1 MSSDSSK
8 LLPEQR
14 PVLQSCYG
22 TAREQSPKESMDL
35 RGYQKVLWRV
45 ILCHLFTVLTA
56 GLPLIL
62 FHWKPHIAVF
72 IKCHSCTLHQADYVI
87 IQDSSGQWYTIDIIT
102 EETDEESVVHPG
114 IDLEEDD
121 WRDTVQLHKEQKTV
135 LRYYTFE
142 GMRYI
147 WMPKKGGFYKVS
159 TLDEN
164 WTIGDVHRRK
174 KGLSLQDQA
183 SKRKIYGQNLIDVP
197 VKSYFSLLIDEVLNP
212 FYLFQIFSIIL
223 WMCDNYYYYAVCI
236 FIISVISIGISLYE
250 TRKQSI
256 TLRNMAHLTT
266 KVTILR
272 ATGEQ
277 ATVSS
282 LDLVPGDCLLVPHEG
297 ILLPC
302 DAALLSG
309 ECMVNESMLTG
320 ESAPVMKTPLP
331 FGPQAIN
338 KIYSPNEQKRHTLFC
353 GTHVIQAKA
362 WDNNRVLAVVVRT
375 GFYTAKGDLIS
386 SILYPKPVSFRF
398 YQDSM
403 KFVLFLGILALIG
416 TVYSMVILSQNKT
429 RWETLITR
437 ALDLVTIIV
446 PPALPAAMTAGT
458 IYSQNRLKKHGVF
471 CISPPRINVCGKIKL
486 FCFDKTGTLTEE
498 GLDIWGV
505 VPVSQQDFQE
515 LVPEPRILLQ
525 SPLLSCMVCC
535 HTVALLSDRCIGDP
549 LDLKMIESTGWIL
562 TEPSGEEDIAKV
574 EQQFG
579 MKVVCV
585 MRPPDIQD
593 QHHGT
598 ELRDP
603 IGIVKRFP
611 FSSNLQR
618 MSVLSK
624 KPGGPLEAYLK
635 GSPEMVASLCKRNSV
650 PQNFTETLKQFTR
663 DGFRVLALAYKE
675 MTDVTVDPQEVERES
690 VENDMVFLGLL
701 VMRNVLKPETAPVIS
716 TLRNAKIRIV
726 MVTGDNILTAVNVAQ
741 NCGMVATGDRIIFVH
756 ASPPVHHKPA
766 TLKFLLAESGAYGQ
780 DSAEV
785 ITQGLY
791 QQGSHFLDQGPY
803 HLALNGKS
811 FAVLCEHFRN
821 ILPQILVQGSIFARM
836 APEQK
841 TQLVE
846 ELQALNYC
854 VGMCGDGAN
863 DCGALKAADVGI
875 SLSEAEASVASA
887 FTSKID
893 NIECVPLIIR
903 EGRCSLITSF
913 GLFKYMA
920 MYSLI
925 QFMSVLILYSINT
938 NLGDFQFLYIDLIIT
953 TSIALLMGKTG
964 PAKELCPER
973 PQGSLISIPVLGS
986 LLLQTFLV
994 LGIQIGCY
1002 FITTSE
1008 DWFVPVNATSLFP
1021 KNLPNYENTALFCV
1035 SGYQYLIV
1043 AVVLSKGYPFRK
1055 PLYTNVI
1062 FLLVLLVLFG
1072 LMVWIT
1078 LHPAYFL
1085 LMILQ
1090 LKEID
1095 DMNFKLLL
1103 IGLCALHFICAF
1115 MLEMAIDYGM
1125 LNCLRRLRGQN
1136 ESKKAYKR
1144 LELYLKQ
1151 QPSWPPLEQ
1160 VIQAKP
1166 GITIHIS

>member
-1 MSSDSSK
+1 MEKLRWEQNKGFQFIKGRAPAEDDSWEKRDSSK

-121 WRDTVQLHKEQKTV
+121 WRDTVQLHKEQ
-135 LRYYTFE
+135 
-142 GMRYI
+142 
-147 WMPKKGGFYKVS
+147 
-159 TLDEN
+159 
-164 WTIGDVHRRK
+164 
-174 KGLSLQDQA
+174 
-183 SKRKIYGQNLIDVP
+183 
-197 VKSYFSLLIDEVLNP
+197 VLNP

-375 GFYTAKGDLIS
+375 
-386 SILYPKPVSFRF
+386 
-398 YQDSM
+398 
-403 KFVLFLGILALIG
+403 ALIG

-726 MVTGDNILTAVNVAQ
+726 MVTVNVAQ

-785 ITQGLY
+785 IT
-791 QQGSHFLDQGPY
+791 
-803 HLALNGKS
+803 
-811 FAVLCEHFRN
+811 
-821 ILPQILVQGSIFARM
+821 QILVQGSIFARM

>member
-45 ILCHLFTVLTA
+45 ILCHVFTVLTA

-72 IKCHSCTLHQADYVI
+72 IKCRSCALRQADYVI
-87 IQDSSGQWYTIDIIT
+87 IQDSSGQQYTIDIIT
-102 EETDEESVVHPG
+102 EEIDEESVVHPG

-183 SKRKIYGQNLIDVP
+183 SNSNHY
-197 VKSYFSLLIDEVLNP
+197 
-212 FYLFQIFSIIL
+212 YLGSI
-223 WMCDNYYYYAVCI
+223 
-236 FIISVISIGISLYE
+236 
-250 TRKQSI
+250 
-256 TLRNMAHLTT
+256 
-266 KVTILR
+266 
-272 ATGEQ
+272 
-277 ATVSS
+277 
-282 LDLVPGDCLLVPHEG
+282 
-297 ILLPC
+297 
-302 DAALLSG
+302 
-309 ECMVNESMLTG
+309 
-320 ESAPVMKTPLP
+320 
-331 FGPQAIN
+331 
-338 KIYSPNEQKRHTLFC
+338 
-353 GTHVIQAKA
+353 
-362 WDNNRVLAVVVRT
+362 
-375 GFYTAKGDLIS
+375 
-386 SILYPKPVSFRF
+386 PVS
-398 YQDSM
+398 
-403 KFVLFLGILALIG
+403 
-416 TVYSMVILSQNKT
+416 
-429 RWETLITR
+429 
-437 ALDLVTIIV
+437 
-446 PPALPAAMTAGT
+446 
-458 IYSQNRLKKHGVF
+458 
-471 CISPPRINVCGKIKL
+471 VC
-486 FCFDKTGTLTEE
+486 D
-498 GLDIWGV
+498 
-505 VPVSQQDFQE
+505 
-515 LVPEPRILLQ
+515 
-525 SPLLSCMVCC
+525 
-535 HTVALLSDRCIGDP
+535 
-549 LDLKMIESTGWIL
+549 
-562 TEPSGEEDIAKV
+562 
-574 EQQFG
+574 
-579 MKVVCV
+579 
-585 MRPPDIQD
+585 
-593 QHHGT
+593 
-598 ELRDP
+598 
-603 IGIVKRFP
+603 
-611 FSSNLQR
+611 
-618 MSVLSK
+618 VLS
-624 KPGGPLEAYLK
+624 
-635 GSPEMVASLCKRNSV
+635 R
-650 PQNFTETLKQFTR
+650 
-663 DGFRVLALAYKE
+663 
-675 MTDVTVDPQEVERES
+675 
-690 VENDMVFLGLL
+690 
-701 VMRNVLKPETAPVIS
+701 
-716 TLRNAKIRIV
+716 
-726 MVTGDNILTAVNVAQ
+726 GDNILTAVNVAQ
-741 NCGMVATGDRIIFVH
+741 NCGMVATGERIIFVH

-766 TLKFLLAESGAYGQ
+766 TLKFLLAESGTYGQ

-863 DCGALKAADVGI
+863 DCGALKAADAGI

-1002 FITTSE
+1002 FITNSE

-1043 AVVLSKGYPFRK
+1043 AIVLSKGYPFRK

-1078 LHPAYFL
+1078 LYPAHFL

-1115 MLEMAIDYGM
+1115 MLEMAIEYGM